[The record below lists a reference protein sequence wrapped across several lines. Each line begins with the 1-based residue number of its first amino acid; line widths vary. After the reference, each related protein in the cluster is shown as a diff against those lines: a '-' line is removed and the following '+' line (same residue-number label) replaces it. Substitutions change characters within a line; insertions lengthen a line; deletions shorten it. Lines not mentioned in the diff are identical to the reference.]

1 MCFPIS
7 ASGETSGLHLAAA
20 LAYWAAHERDDMC
33 AFAGEG
39 EGEGHGTYL

>member
-7 ASGETSGLHLAAA
+7 ASGGTSGLHLAAA
-20 LAYWAAHERDDMC
+20 LAYWAAHERDNMC